1 MRIVIENFQ
10 NAVSVTIFK
19 SVIIITATHSYMNR
33 FGSTL
38 IQIKIGN
45 F

>member
-10 NAVSVTIFK
+10 NAVSVIITII
-19 SVIIITATHSYMNR
+19 IIITAKHSYTNR
-33 FGSTL
+33 YGSTL
-38 IQIKIGN
+38 IRIKIGN